1 MGRKKNK
8 GKKKKVSLSLSE
20 FSQKYG
26 VELFEEENFLLPTD
40 PSGIIAP
47 SPQQNDEYLQKD
59 NWRGSNVRT
68 SNNDVEIGSNADTE
82 INWRKKS
89 LDTSKFSFRNK
100 ENSKYIPRVS
110 KFTTTNGSNINSYSL
125 SNKKKFTLNNSNNS
139 QRVSKFLITKK
150 ESKNIF
156 VPSGRFNLKKDPS
169 SSVQFN
175 KYQEDLSKNQD
186 IKYEEKNIPN
196 ILENKDVELLKK
208 KKKKKKKKK
217 NTFFLTDLTQEEKDM
232 IKESLISYE
241 DIDEKKEINEQSEED
256 DDYSES
262 GENISRNYYGFKP
275 KYI

>member
-26 VELFEEENFLLPTD
+26 VELFEEENFSLPT
-40 PSGIIAP
+40 AP

-89 LDTSKFSFRNK
+89 LDASKFSFRNK

-110 KFTTTNGSNINSYSL
+110 KFTTTNSSNINSYSL

-175 KYQEDLSKNQD
+175 KYQEDLSKKQD

-208 KKKKKKKKK
+208 KKKKKEKKKK
-217 NTFFLTDLTQEEKDM
+217 NSFFLTDLTQEEKDM
-232 IKESLISYE
+232 IKKSLISYE
-241 DIDEKKEINEQSEED
+241 DIDKKKEINEQSEED
-256 DDYSES
+256 DDYSEND
-262 GENISRNYYGFKP
+262 ENISRNYYDFEP